1 MRDSSIFYRSFYEA
15 IKELPKNNQ
24 AEVYT
29 AIFEYAL
36 NFNEVELNGLSKT
49 IFTLIKPQIDANNKR
64 FINGK
69 EPKSKRNRSETEAK
83 PKQDISETEAKPK
96 QDISETEAKP
106 KQDISETEAKPKQ
119 DISETEAN
127 NNNNNNE
134 NVNVNENYI
143 HCNKK
148 FLFEKI
154 KKFNQKQQVEIEELF
169 QLYFLESVKKE
180 HPKSSV
186 QQQVIFDLMPNDF
199 TFEEL
204 KKNINEAIAAN
215 YKTIFWK
222 KSNFKNTNETPSN
235 IFVMPTHVH
244 R

>member
-69 EPKSKRNRSETEAK
+69 EPKSKRNR
-83 PKQDISETEAKPK
+83 
-96 QDISETEAKP
+96 SETEAKP

>member
-1 MRDSSIFYRSFYEA
+1 MRDSTIFYRSFYEA

-24 AEVYT
+24 AEVYA

-36 NFNEVELNGLSKT
+36 NFNELELNGLSKT
-49 IFTLIKPQIDANNKR
+49 IFTLIKPQLDANNKR
-64 FINGK
+64 FLSGK
-69 EPKSKRNRSETEAK
+69 EPKSKRSK
-83 PKQDISETEAKPK
+83 
-96 QDISETEAKP
+96 
-106 KQDISETEAKPKQ
+106 SETEAKPKQ

-134 NVNVNENYI
+134 NVNENVNINFI
-143 HCNKK
+143 HCDKK
-148 FLFEKI
+148 FLFDKI
-154 KKFNQKQQVEIEELF
+154 KKFNQKQQIEIEELF
-169 QLYFLESVKKE
+169 QLYFSESVKKE

-186 QQQVIFDLMPNDF
+186 QQQVIFDLMPTDF

>member
-83 PKQDISETEAKPK
+83 PKQDISETEA
-96 QDISETEAKP
+96 
-106 KQDISETEAKPKQ
+106 
-119 DISETEAN
+119 
-127 NNNNNNE
+127 NNNNNE